1 MPVEDHSLLTGSE
14 MKRRPSAFIQG
25 KSSSSSPSSHEV
37 ALHRGGGKSNNR
49 VAISC
54 NVLFSRPG
62 IDRLNE

>member
-1 MPVEDHSLLTGSE
+1 MLTGSE

-37 ALHRGGGKSNNR
+37 ALHRGGGGGGGESTNH
-49 VAISC
+49 VAISR

-62 IDRLNE
+62 VDRLNE